1 MSTVDL
7 INRIKRT
14 AVGMSKEQKRSRL
27 IKAHII
33 KDNGEYDP
41 KFFSAETV
49 QISKKVVASS
59 RV

>member
-7 INRIKRT
+7 LKRIKRA
-14 AVGMSKEQKRSRL
+14 AVGMKKKKKRSRL

-49 QISKKVVASS
+49 QISKKVVAGSTL
-59 RV
+59 